1 MYARVYTFPIDSVG
15 KCTECGMHKV
25 GYIQMDIF
33 FQDKKLRQLA
43 DDERKCKKEL
53 GDRRAILF
61 LRRISDMYTVE
72 SLEELRAY
80 PGHYHELRED
90 RKGQWACDLDHPY
103 RLIFTPHETPIP
115 TDPNGRYIW
124 IEIKS
129 VEIVEIVDYH
139 SK

>member
-1 MYARVYTFPIDSVG
+1 MYARVSTFPVGSVG

-80 PGHYHELRED
+80 PGH
-90 RKGQWACDLDHPY
+90 
-103 RLIFTPHETPIP
+103 
-115 TDPNGRYIW
+115 
-124 IEIKS
+124 
-129 VEIVEIVDYH
+129 
-139 SK
+139 

>member
-15 KCTECGMHKV
+15 KCTEYGMHKV

-80 PGHYHELRED
+80 PGH
-90 RKGQWACDLDHPY
+90 
-103 RLIFTPHETPIP
+103 
-115 TDPNGRYIW
+115 
-124 IEIKS
+124 
-129 VEIVEIVDYH
+129 
-139 SK
+139 